1 MRNTENEVMRYRWS
15 EVGKRQV
22 REGTKNTGRSEK
34 HTKGGTEKQ
43 NT

>member
-22 REGTKNTGRSEK
+22 REGTKK
-34 HTKGGTEKQ
+34 HWKE
-43 NT
+43 